1 MPKVKINGAFIY
13 YETQGDGPE
22 TIVFAHGL
30 LWSGIMFENQIAA
43 LKSRYRCVSFD
54 FRGQGQS
61 TVTRAG
67 YDMESLYLDTVALI
81 EKLNAAPC
89 HFVGVS
95 MGGMV
100 GLRIAVRKPALLK
113 SLALF
118 ATSADAENQE
128 SKRRYRTL
136 TLVAGLFGIRLVAD
150 KVMPVMF
157 GKTFLN
163 DPLRAE
169 LKGQWRANL
178 IANRR
183 IGLALAVMGVI
194 NRVPIC
200 DQIHKIT
207 LPTLVAMGRRKI
219 WRFPRRKAQRIQSQI
234 AGSKLATIPR
244 AGHTPTVEEPA
255 MVNALLEQFISKV
268 DG

>member
-1 MPKVKINGAFIY
+1 MPKVKVNGAWVH
-13 YETQGDGPE
+13 YETQGEGPE

-30 LWSGIMFENQIAA
+30 LWCGSMFENQMAA
-43 LKSRYRCVSFD
+43 LKSRYRCIAFD

-61 TVTRAG
+61 TVTPSG
-67 YDMESLYLDTVALI
+67 YDLESLYLDTVALI
-81 EKLNAAPC
+81 EMLNAAPC

-95 MGGMV
+95 MGGMI
-100 GLRIAVRKPALLK
+100 GLRIALRQPALLK

-128 SKRRYRTL
+128 NQRRYRTL
-136 TLVAGLFGIRLVAD
+136 TLIAGLLGIRLVAD

-169 LKGQWRANL
+169 LKARWRDQL

-194 NRVPIC
+194 NRAPIY
-200 DQIHKIT
+200 DQIHKIN
-207 LPTLVAMGRRKI
+207 LPTLVAMGDEDLAISREQ
-219 WRFPRRKAQRIQSQI
+219 AQRIHSQI
-234 AGSKLATIPR
+234 AGSTLALIPR

-255 MVNALLEQFISKV
+255 MVNALLAQFISSGAAK
-268 DG
+268 

>member
-1 MPKVKINGAFIY
+1 MPKVKVNGAWIH

-30 LWSGIMFENQIAA
+30 LWSGSMFDNQMAA
-43 LKSRYRCVSFD
+43 LKSHYRCIAFD

-61 TVTRAG
+61 TVTPSG
-67 YDMESLYLDTVALI
+67 YGLESLYLDTVALI

-95 MGGMV
+95 MGGMI
-100 GLRIAVRKPALLK
+100 GLRIALHQPALLK

-118 ATSADAENQE
+118 ATSADAEDQE
-128 SKRRYRTL
+128 NRRRYRTL
-136 TLVAGLFGIRLVAD
+136 TLIAGLLGIRVVAD
-150 KVMPVMF
+150 KAMPVMF

-163 DPLRAE
+163 DPLRAG
-169 LKGQWRANL
+169 LKAHWRDQL

-194 NRVPIC
+194 HRAPIY
-200 DQIHKIT
+200 DQIHKII
-207 LPTLVAMGRRKI
+207 LPTMVALGEEDLAIPREKARRI
-219 WRFPRRKAQRIQSQI
+219 HSQI
-234 AGSKLATIPR
+234 SGSKFALIPR

-255 MVNALLEQFISKV
+255 LVNALLEQFISNAAA
-268 DG
+268 